1 MDDFFARVRQANR
14 IYPEDKDLFP
24 FGSTGYEMFYTDLM
38 SYWRELYDPYAEVT
52 YESMISLLTK
62 TPIRVIDDL
71 TRPIYAP
78 IVDENGMMSYDYLEV
93 KIPQDEFDDRKI
105 LGIYYEGLAFD

>member
-1 MDDFFARVRQANR
+1 
-14 IYPEDKDLFP
+14 
-24 FGSTGYEMFYTDLM
+24 
-38 SYWRELYDPYAEVT
+38 
-52 YESMISLLTK
+52 MISPLTK

-105 LGIYYEGLAFD
+105 LGSLANLCLKSLRNKETMWGMNSICTIKIQ

>member
-1 MDDFFARVRQANR
+1 
-14 IYPEDKDLFP
+14 
-24 FGSTGYEMFYTDLM
+24 MFYTDLM

-52 YESMISLLTK
+52 YEFMISPLTK
-62 TPIRVIDDL
+62 TPIKVIDDL

-78 IVDENGMMSYDYLEV
+78 IVDENGMMSYNYLEV